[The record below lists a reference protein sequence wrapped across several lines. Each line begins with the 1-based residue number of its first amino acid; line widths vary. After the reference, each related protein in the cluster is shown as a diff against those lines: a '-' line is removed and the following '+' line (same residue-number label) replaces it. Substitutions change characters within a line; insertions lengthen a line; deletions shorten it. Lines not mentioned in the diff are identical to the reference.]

1 MLHVGAFPARKR
13 VHVQELFLTAV
24 AAEAFRPVV
33 VVVLHVFTRVHFFLI
48 GGDR

>member
-13 VHVQELFLTAV
+13 IHVQKLFLTAV
-24 AAEAFRPVV
+24 TAETFRLVV
-33 VVVLHVFTRVHFFLI
+33 VVVFVVFTRVHFFLI